1 MAKRGASVTRG
12 IELATLTY
20 GPSTSDMKRFR
31 PSTMPKTTPSTA
43 PITKPR
49 MASSIVTAICC
60 HSGPCA
66 VPCVT
71 QVTSCAQMP
80 EGCPQKNGSITGSL
94 APGSFQCTPSSQPPM
109 ITTINSTRRTLTR
122 MRLRRRAAE
131 YDFTSLLSRAV
142 MVCSLTSLL
151 CTLIANKYLLS
162 QIFPDV
168 LVQLDETWLE
178 ADFLPLAWARQVDA
192 VDALDGA
199 WPSREDAHAVGQGDS
214 LFQVMGDADH
224 RRLAGRPH
232 LKQF

>member
-1 MAKRGASVTRG
+1 MSARKRLRPSRTPKM
-12 IELATLTY
+12 I
-20 GPSTSDMKRFR
+20 PST
-31 PSTMPKTTPSTA
+31 T

-49 MASSIVTAICC
+49 MASSIVTAICSQ
-60 HSGPCA
+60 SGPCA

-71 QVTSCAQMP
+71 HVTSCAQMP

-94 APGSFQCTPSSQPPM
+94 APGSFQRTPSSQPPM

-131 YDFTSLLSRAV
+131 YDFTSLLSRAA

-178 ADFLPLAWARQVDA
+178 ADFLHLAWARQVNAIDP
-192 VDALDGA
+192 LDR
-199 WPSREDAHAVGQGDS
+199 PRSSREHAHA
-214 LFQVMGDADH
+214 
-224 RRLAGRPH
+224 
-232 LKQF
+232 